1 MLAVMHE
8 CLNLN
13 TDILQHGSGTCGS
26 CAPYLTVTV
35 CSWSAG
41 VNTVNVVRERQDMQ
55 ALVDDL
61 VGIGA
66 TVVTTEQDLKQ
77 TLKDADLK
85 PPLLG

>member
-1 MLAVMHE
+1 
-8 CLNLN
+8 
-13 TDILQHGSGTCGS
+13 
-26 CAPYLTVTV
+26 LTVTV